1 MQADVAEWES
11 QIRACGP
18 RPHKHDAWHRAE
30 ATGSGKGGSWSPSSS
45 KGKGGSWV
53 PYRRVEAPQPPPA
66 PSKSPWVVTG
76 SEHDEWDEEDQLA
89 EPGQPSQAKPSQAPY
104 LGPSLAISQLQ
115 HIQAKAEEGLLEAC
129 EKQGIHSL
137 ADLRSHASTLT
148 LLQLSR
154 STIIMAGQLLLHP
167 GGGLSGYN
175 KASGGLIKPL

>member
-30 ATGSGKGGSWSPSSS
+30 ATDSGKGGSWSPSSS

-76 SEHDEWDEEDQLA
+76 SEHEDWDEEDQLA

-167 GGGLSGYN
+167 GGGGYR
-175 KASGGLIKPL
+175 GTIRPLEAL